1 MSAIVEVL
9 RASPALTTV
18 SSGLI
23 GLLIGSF
30 LNVVI
35 YRLPL
40 MMERDWRRHCAELE
54 GREATA
60 EPEFNLVRPRSA
72 CPHCQRPIRARENVP
87 VLSWLLLRGRCA
99 GCGGRISARYPLV
112 ELATAVASALVA
124 WRFGATV
131 ETLAALAFTWA
142 LIALALIDYDTQLL
156 PDAITLP
163 LLWLGLLLSVA
174 HPVAGAERLF
184 VSPAAAITGAA
195 AGYLSL
201 WSVYQAFK
209 LATGKEGMG
218 FGDFKLLAALGA
230 WLGWQALPLI
240 IVLSAVVGAL
250 VGGAL
255 MAFTS
260 RGREAAIPFGPF
272 LAAAGWIAL
281 LYGDVLAGLYLD
293 TMGLR

>member
-1 MSAIVEVL
+1 MNPIIEVL
-9 RASPALTTV
+9 RASPALTVTFA
-18 SSGLI
+18 GLV
-23 GLLIGSF
+23 GLLVGSF

-40 MMERDWRRHCAELE
+40 MMERDWRRHCAEFE
-54 GREATA
+54 GREADE
-60 EPEFNLVRPRSA
+60 EPRFNLVTPRSA
-72 CPHCQRPIRARENVP
+72 CPHCKRPIRALENVP
-87 VLSWLLLRGRCA
+87 VLSWLVLRGRCA
-99 GCGGRISARYPLV
+99 GCREAISPRYPAV
-112 ELATAVASALVA
+112 EAASALASALVA
-124 WRFGATV
+124 WQFGASV
-131 ETLAALAFTWA
+131 ETLAALGFTWA
-142 LIALALIDYDTQLL
+142 LIALALIDYDHKLL

-163 LLWLGLLLSVA
+163 LLWAGLALSLA
-174 HPVAGAERLF
+174 HPVADAERLF
-184 VSPAAAITGAA
+184 LAPGDAILGAI

-240 IVLSAVVGAL
+240 IILSAVVGAA

-255 MAFTS
+255 MLLTS
-260 RGREAAIPFGPF
+260 RGRDAAIPFGPF

-281 LYGDVLAGLYLD
+281 LWGDELTALYLN